1 MNNSNPNKVKDM
13 TKEELVASIDRD
25 IAAFMG
31 DAASVFERRLSDD

>member
-1 MNNSNPNKVKDM
+1 M

-31 DAASVFERRLSDD
+31 DAASVFENGFPMTDLKKA